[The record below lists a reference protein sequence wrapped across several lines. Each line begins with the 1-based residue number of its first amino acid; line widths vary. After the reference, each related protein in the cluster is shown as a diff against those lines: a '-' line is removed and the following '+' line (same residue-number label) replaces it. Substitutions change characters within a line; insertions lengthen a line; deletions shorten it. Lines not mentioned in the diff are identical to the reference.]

1 MTGKISTFVFP
12 FAHERGFVMP
22 IRTEKLVIG
31 PRWTVKFVG
40 IIIGHRNN
48 NSVIRHVRDEPFETK
63 TFVTKHTFGLSL
75 DFARFLFHFQTQF
88 CVLLLH
94 AVMSLY
100 VKCDF
105 PLWMKWTFICYMIS
119 FLVLFSNFYIH
130 AYFAETSGKREPNK
144 ANGETVTNGDVL
156 ADGMT
161 KPQPVKSKK
170 QE

>member
-1 MTGKISTFVFP
+1 MAKETITQV
-12 FAHERGFVMP
+12 R
-22 IRTEKLVIG
+22 
-31 PRWTVKFVG
+31 
-40 IIIGHRNN
+40 
-48 NSVIRHVRDEPFETK
+48 RHVSDEPFENQNVCHET
-63 TFVTKHTFGLSL
+63 HTVGLSL

-88 CVLLLH
+88 CVLLFH

-100 VKCDF
+100 VKCDY
-105 PLWMKWTFICYMIS
+105 PLWMMWTFVCYMIS
-119 FLVLFSNFYIH
+119 FLFLFSNFYIH
-130 AYFAETSGKREPNK
+130 TYFAETSGKRKPNK